1 MMAFWYTMLTTFY
14 QYLVISRLGPS
25 FPKSLTTFLTHPG
38 TAHALP
44 HLSSALLFKLGLVYL
59 TFLVIILP
67 FAVGGLY
74 GGIAEA
80 LKKRPEFTPILAFFR
95 FGYREFWHALAQVVL
110 TLLYVAAIFVMLLS
124 LYAVLGILG
133 TLGAVIFMVLFLAVM
148 VWTMGTV
155 LFWFGHTFE
164 TGHSAARGFI
174 PAIRWAA
181 RHLGRLYTE
190 VLLLLGLL
198 LAALI
203 VINILTSVP
212 LIGVLVLI
220 IGEGMILPAFLAIY
234 AILMYRQAQQ

>member
-25 FPKSLTTFLTHPG
+25 FPKSLTTFLSHPG
-38 TAHALP
+38 AAQALP
-44 HLSSALLFKLGLVYL
+44 HLGSALLFKLGLVYL
-59 TFLVIILP
+59 TFLVIVLP
-67 FAVGGLY
+67 FALGGLY
-74 GGIAEA
+74 GGIVEA

-110 TLLYVAAIFVMLLS
+110 TVLYVAAIFLILLL
-124 LYAVLGILG
+124 LYGALGTLG
-133 TLGAVIFMVLFLAVM
+133 TLGAALFIVLFLAVM

-164 TGHSAARGFI
+164 TGRSASAGFV

-181 RHLGRLYTE
+181 GHLARLYTE

-198 LAALI
+198 LAALF
-203 VINILTSVP
+203 VIELLTAVP

-234 AILMYRQAQQ
+234 AILMYRQALG